1 MTSDRAPAAT
11 VRRKHLVKWTIF
23 LAATACVALLCVL
36 VLQPLFDVL
45 GWSAALAIAF
55 NPLHRYFVRK
65 TGRVSLSALLCSV
78 LVVVM
83 VLMPFL
89 LVSALAF
96 NQFIA
101 LTNYLQDTFKN
112 GFDLN
117 AIEPLR
123 RSVEWLAHW
132 GFDATAIMN
141 WISGHGGEIGRTTA
155 RLSLT
160 TISKVSS
167 GVVFFVFTIYA
178 MFLMFRDGPRIVAR
192 IPDLLPFDRAHSETA
207 FDRMRDV
214 IYASVYGV
222 VVIALIQGALC
233 GVMFWLL
240 GIPSAAL
247 WGALAVL
254 AAVFPLV
261 GAAAVWIP
269 GAVYLLATGHWLQAV
284 VLAVWGAAVISTI
297 DNLLRPKLVGDKIG
311 LSELVMFFALLG
323 GLQLFGILG
332 IVMGPMLF
340 AVAASILDL
349 LNSDDPLN

>member
-1 MTSDRAPAAT
+1 MAVDARPILSRRTTQAPGASGPRRESNRFHRQAVEVAVDVPVRDQRRGAGLRGAPVTIACAVDLSALALWYERHTHMTSDRAPAAT

-36 VLQPLFDVL
+36 VLQPLFAVL

-83 VLMPFL
+83 VLLPFL

-155 RLSLT
+155 R
-160 TISKVSS
+160 
-167 GVVFFVFTIYA
+167 
-178 MFLMFRDGPRIVAR
+178 
-192 IPDLLPFDRAHSETA
+192 
-207 FDRMRDV
+207 
-214 IYASVYGV
+214 
-222 VVIALIQGALC
+222 
-233 GVMFWLL
+233 
-240 GIPSAAL
+240 
-247 WGALAVL
+247 
-254 AAVFPLV
+254 
-261 GAAAVWIP
+261 
-269 GAVYLLATGHWLQAV
+269 
-284 VLAVWGAAVISTI
+284 
-297 DNLLRPKLVGDKIG
+297 
-311 LSELVMFFALLG
+311 
-323 GLQLFGILG
+323 
-332 IVMGPMLF
+332 
-340 AVAASILDL
+340 
-349 LNSDDPLN
+349 